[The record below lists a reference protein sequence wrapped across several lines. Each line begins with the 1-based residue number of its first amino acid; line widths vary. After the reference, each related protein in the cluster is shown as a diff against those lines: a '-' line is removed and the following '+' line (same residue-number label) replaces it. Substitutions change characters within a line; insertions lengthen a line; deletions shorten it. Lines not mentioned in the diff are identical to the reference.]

1 MIAIMIIVWSA
12 SVPIKKRLT
21 ELSGVSISHEVPPT
35 GLEPVH
41 LASEA
46 SALSSELRGHIEL
59 LNYPSGDRDRQTRT
73 AIRNMTQSGSS
84 SS

>member
-46 SALSSELRGHIEL
+46 SALSSELRGQYI
-59 LNYPSGDRDRQTRT
+59 
-73 AIRNMTQSGSS
+73 
-84 SS
+84 